1 MKRSDMQYQSKY
13 FGKIYKI
20 DGQELQRLIK
30 ATELKKVV
38 IITFSSLYVKINFF

>member
-1 MKRSDMQYQSKY
+1 MKRSDMQYHSKY

-38 IITFSSLYVKINFF
+38 IITFSSLYVKIDFF